1 MCKEQ
6 KQQLI
11 IKIEKLMCAGSVPIS
26 INKNYLKYFTYEEL
40 KDIETQL
47 QTKKDQN
54 NDKDYIE
61 QIANTLTN

>member
-11 IKIEKLMCAGSVPIS
+11 TKIEKLMCGGSVPIS